1 MLTKLKPK
9 PKAEKIL
16 LTEKVGKKLRL
27 SVKLDG
33 NEYRVEKDE
42 DDNKPVEHLW
52 LDDVSH
58 FEPSFTN
65 TSRLPAECF
74 HANRQQYEKV
84 R

>member
-27 SVKLDG
+27 SMKLDG

-42 DDNKPVEHLW
+42 DDNKPVEHL
-52 LDDVSH
+52 
-58 FEPSFTN
+58 
-65 TSRLPAECF
+65 
-74 HANRQQYEKV
+74 
-84 R
+84 